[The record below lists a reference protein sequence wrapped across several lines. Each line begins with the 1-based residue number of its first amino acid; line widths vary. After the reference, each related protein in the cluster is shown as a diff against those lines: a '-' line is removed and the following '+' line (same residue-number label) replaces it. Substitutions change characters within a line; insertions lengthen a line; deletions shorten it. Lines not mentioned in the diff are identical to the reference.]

1 MVFQH
6 LVYNEKKDVLLSSF
20 SNDKEN
26 NLLTLL
32 NVESIK

>member
-1 MVFQH
+1 MK
-6 LVYNEKKDVLLSSF
+6 KKDVLLSSF